1 MLTSGRGWKKRDCKD
16 DPIAPFA
23 DNLPPAFSTP
33 SRFSN
38 PGVFLMIV
46 KEYYF
51 LEGRKSL
58 TRQTNEKMALA
69 ESLGAFL
76 LTVFN
81 SCVADGTISWFITLI
96 KGEHTTRVTRG
107 LWQGW

>member
-1 MLTSGRGWKKRDCKD
+1 MEKRDCKD
-16 DPIAPFA
+16 APIAPFA
-23 DNLPPAFSTP
+23 DKIHPAFFPP
-33 SRFSN
+33 SRSSS

-46 KEYYF
+46 KEYDF

-69 ESLGAFL
+69 DSLGAFF

-81 SCVADGTISWFITLI
+81 PCVATLLT
-96 KGEHTTRVTRG
+96 EQSHG
-107 LWQGW
+107 LLHS